1 MEGKDLNN
9 MRALFMKVDMN
20 TSKNTDGEEESKGI
34 TKFNYHKRHNSHLI
48 AKLKTKKQMDFSLV
62 QTG

>member
-1 MEGKDLNN
+1 